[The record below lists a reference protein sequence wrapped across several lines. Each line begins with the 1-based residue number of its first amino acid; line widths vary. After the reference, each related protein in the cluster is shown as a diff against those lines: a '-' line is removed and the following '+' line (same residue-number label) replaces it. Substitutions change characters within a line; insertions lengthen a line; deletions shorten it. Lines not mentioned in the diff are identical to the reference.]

1 VAQHLDGRVLSGDA
15 SMSVRDSIRIVSP
28 GHLAFTVTLIALGI
42 TGFVTRDFSQMW
54 QPVPKWVPG
63 RTALVFLCALISLG
77 TGIGIAV
84 RRSALAASRVL
95 LVALLIWLLVLR
107 LPNLFYEHPVVL
119 VGWTFGSTAVMVA
132 AAWVLY
138 TWFANE
144 RDSAHPGILAD
155 AAGLRIART
164 LYGLSMIPFGLAHF
178 MYLDATTVLIP
189 DWLPGHVALAYFT
202 GAAFIAAG
210 LAVCVGVLAYP
221 AAALS
226 ALQMGLFTLI
236 VWVPRMLTGNVT
248 EFQRGEFVSSCAL
261 TAGAWVVAESYRARR
276 GPPGRN
282 SHRPI
287 EMTGNAA

>member
-1 VAQHLDGRVLSGDA
+1 VAQHLDGRALSGDA

-28 GHLAFTVTLIALGI
+28 GHAAFAVVLIALGI
-42 TGFVTRDFSQMW
+42 MGFVTREFSQMW

-63 RTALVFLCALISLG
+63 RSALVFLCAMISLG
-77 TGIGIAV
+77 TGIGLAL
-84 RRSALAASRVL
+84 RRSALVASRVL
-95 LVALLIWLLVLR
+95 LVALLIWLVALR

-138 TWFANE
+138 IWFARE

-178 MYLDATTVLIP
+178 MFLDATTVLIP

-210 LAVCVGVLAYP
+210 LAVCIGVLAYP

-248 EFQRGEFVSSCAL
+248 DFQRGEFVSSCAL
-261 TAGAWVVAESYRARR
+261 TAGAWVVAESYRERR
-276 GPPGRN
+276 SSPGR
-282 SHRPI
+282 I
-287 EMTGNAA
+287 AIA

>member
-1 VAQHLDGRVLSGDA
+1 VAQHLDGRALSGDGA
-15 SMSVRDSIRIVSP
+15 MSLRDAIRIASP
-28 GHLAFTVTLIALGI
+28 GHAAFAIVLIALGI
-42 TGFVTRDFSQMW
+42 MGFVTRDFTQLW
-54 QPVPKWVPG
+54 QPVPKWLPA

-77 TGIGIAV
+77 SGIGLVV
-84 RRSALAASRVL
+84 RRWAAVASRVL
-95 LVALLIWLLVLR
+95 LVALLVWLVVLR

-119 VGWTFGSTAVMVA
+119 VGWTFGATAVMVA

-138 TWFANE
+138 VGFARE
-144 RDSAHPGILAD
+144 RDPAHPGLLAD
-155 AAGLRIART
+155 AAGLRIARR

-189 DWLPGHVALAYFT
+189 DWLPGHVALAYLT

-261 TAGAWVVAESYRARR
+261 TAGAWVVAESYRERR
-276 GPPGRN
+276 GSLG
-282 SHRPI
+282 
-287 EMTGNAA
+287 

>member
-1 VAQHLDGRVLSGDA
+1 VAQHLDSRALSSDG
-15 SMSVRDSIRIVSP
+15 SVSVRDWIRIASP

-42 TGFVTRDFSQMW
+42 AGFVTRDFSQMW

-63 RTALVFLCALISLG
+63 RTALVFLCAMISLG

-84 RRSALAASRVL
+84 RRWALAASRVL
-95 LVALLIWLLVLR
+95 LIALLIWLVVLR

-138 TWFANE
+138 IWFAHE
-144 RDSAHPGILAD
+144 HDSAHPGFLAD
-155 AAGLRIART
+155 ATGLRIART

-178 MYLDATTVLIP
+178 MYLGATTVLIP

-202 GAAFIAAG
+202 GAAFVAAG

-261 TAGAWVVAESYRARR
+261 TAGAWVVAESYRERR
-276 GPPGRN
+276 RSAGR
-282 SHRPI
+282 I
-287 EMTGNAA
+287 AIA

>member
-1 VAQHLDGRVLSGDA
+1 MAQHLDGRALSGDA
-15 SMSVRDSIRIVSP
+15 SVSLRDSIRIVSP

-42 TGFVTRDFSQMW
+42 MGFVTREFSQMW

-77 TGIGIAV
+77 TGIGMAL
-84 RRSALAASRVL
+84 RRSALVASRVL
-95 LVALLIWLLVLR
+95 LVALLTWLVALR

-138 TWFANE
+138 IWFAHE
-144 RDSAHPGILAD
+144 RDSAHRGILGD
-155 AAGLRIART
+155 ATGLRIART

-189 DWLPGHVALAYFT
+189 DWLPAHVGLAYFT

-226 ALQMGLFTLI
+226 AVQMGLFTLI

-248 EFQRGEFVSSCAL
+248 DFQRGEFVSSCAL
-261 TAGAWVVAESYRARR
+261 TAAAWVVAESYRERR
-276 GPPGRN
+276 NSPGR
-282 SHRPI
+282 I
-287 EMTGNAA
+287 AIA

>member
-15 SMSVRDSIRIVSP
+15 SVSVRDSIRIVSP

-63 RTALVFLCALISLG
+63 RTALVFLCAMISLG
-77 TGIGIAV
+77 TGIGIAA
-84 RRSALAASRVL
+84 RRWALAASRVL
-95 LVALLIWLLVLR
+95 LVALLIWLVVLR

-138 TWFANE
+138 IRFAHE
-144 RDSAHPGILAD
+144 RDSAHPGFLAD
-155 AAGLRIART
+155 ATGLRIART

-189 DWLPGHVALAYFT
+189 DWLPAHVALAYFT
-202 GAAFIAAG
+202 GAAFIVAG

-261 TAGAWVVAESYRARR
+261 TAGAWVVAESYRERR
-276 GPPGRN
+276 SSAGR
-282 SHRPI
+282 I
-287 EMTGNAA
+287 AIA